1 MKKLFRLLFP
11 KYEVHHASFL
21 IGTTGGMKRHMEFIE
36 AVNKENIEVLNSFI
50 TYHSYSDS
58 HKPESINYVIKIKK

>member
-11 KYEVHHASFL
+11 KYEVIHTSFHT
-21 IGTTGGMKRHMEFIE
+21 GTNGMKRHREFIKY
-36 AVNKENIEVLNSFI
+36 VNKENIEIINSYI

-58 HKPESINYVIKIKK
+58 HKPESINYVVKIKK

>member
-11 KYEVHHASFL
+11 KYEVHHVSFHT
-21 IGTTGGMKRHMEFIE
+21 GTGGMKRHMEFIE

-58 HKPESINYVIKIKK
+58 HKPESINYVVKIKK